1 MLFLKEKSKMNV
13 SWPQLLAGIFALT
26 AAVAGATFTIS
37 KYAKEAEIAA
47 YRLRIEMQDRR
58 ILELE
63 RRLNEKQIQTPI
75 TPTPGIGQPHKPKT
89 RVVSVHILS
98 PLKTV
103 PQFADVR
110 FALTG
115 ELPTGFKPLLA
126 VRDPLGNWWSWG
138 TTDSSTYYSVQF
150 GTDVDRGKQFEI
162 RVIVS
167 DEDFPPN
174 QPRRSLPKSVATSA
188 VVVTRQ

>member
-1 MLFLKEKSKMNV
+1 MNI
-13 SWPQLLAGIFALT
+13 SWTQLLASIFALT
-26 AAVAGATFTIS
+26 AAVAGATFTIT
-37 KYAKEAEIAA
+37 KYAREAEIAA
-47 YRLRIEMQDRR
+47 YRLKIEMQDRR
-58 ILELE
+58 IVELE
-63 RRLNEKQIQTPI
+63 GRLNEKHAQTPHVA
-75 TPTPGIGQPHKPKT
+75 TPRIDQAQGSEPG
-89 RVVSVHILS
+89 VVSAHILS

-103 PQFADVR
+103 QQFADVR
-110 FALTG
+110 FTLAG
-115 ELPTGFKPLLA
+115 ELPDGFKPVLV

-150 GTDVDRGKQFEI
+150 GTDIDRGKQFEI

-174 QPRRSLPKSVATSA
+174 QPRRSLPKSIASSA

>member
-1 MLFLKEKSKMNV
+1 MNV
-13 SWPQLLAGIFALT
+13 SWTQLLSGIFALT
-26 AAVAGATFTIS
+26 TAVAGATFTIA
-37 KYAKEAEIAA
+37 KYAQESEIAT

-58 ILELE
+58 IVELE
-63 RRLNEKQIQTPI
+63 GRLNEKQIQEPI
-75 TPTPGIGQPHKPKT
+75 MPPPGTDQDQKQKIG
-89 RVVSVHILS
+89 VVSVQILS

-110 FALTG
+110 FALKG
-115 ELPTGFKPLLA
+115 ELPGGFKPLLA

-138 TTDSSTYYSVQF
+138 TSDSSTYYSVQF

-174 QPRRSLPKSVATSA
+174 QPRRSLPKSLASSA
-188 VVVTRQ
+188 VMVTRE